1 MLLRTRITG
10 IAAAGLL
17 LSVLCL
23 LGGSLLHEQLLR
35 QRLAASAQSAQAA
48 LWAEA
53 LAAEDRALDESI
65 DKLLLVPQFQS
76 GVRLGERDALDVA
89 MAGEG
94 LLPGP
99 EQPLALVALLGMGSA
114 PMLWGQTLDS
124 PLLDADS
131 LERASV
137 GDAVDGLHLVGSS
150 KVLVLST
157 RRLAGQGDAAVLVL
171 ACCFASAPSARSPR
185 HAQPAAN
192 MPAARRGCCSC
203 G

>member
-17 LSVLCL
+17 FSALGL

-35 QRLAASAQSAQAA
+35 QRLAATAQSAQAA

-53 LAAEDRALDESI
+53 LAAEDRTLDESI
-65 DKLLLVPQFQS
+65 DKLLLVPQFQR
-76 GVRLGERDALDVA
+76 GVRLGERDDLDVA
-89 MAGEG
+89 MAREG
-94 LLPGP
+94 LRPGP
-99 EQPLALVALLGMGSA
+99 DQPLALVALLGMGSA

-137 GDAVDGLHLVGSS
+137 GDAVAHPTTHSPERATARRTPPVTCGSARGRR
-150 KVLVLST
+150 ST
-157 RRLAGQGDAAVLVL
+157 TRASSARRRRGG
-171 ACCFASAPSARSPR
+171 ASA
-185 HAQPAAN
+185 
-192 MPAARRGCCSC
+192 RG
-203 G
+203 